1 MKGKKTT
8 ISFITFI
15 ALGLA
20 MVFPLQGASAQDVH
34 MYTGLVGSPE
44 SGKTSCG
51 LTNVAQHSIT
61 ATVNVRGGTGQVLAS
76 VGPDTVQPMHTFG
89 TGGPINASAFCEFII
104 NSGRDSVRAKQVLS
118 NVGGEPMS
126 IYPAH

>member
-1 MKGKKTT
+1 MKGKKTK
-8 ISFITFI
+8 IFFFILM
-15 ALGLA
+15 AAGLA
-20 MVFPLQGASAQDVH
+20 FFIPLQAVSAQDVH

-44 SGKTSCG
+44 SGKSSCG

-61 ATVNVRGGTGQVLAS
+61 ATVNVRGGTGQILATS
-76 VGPDTVQPMHTFG
+76 GQATVQSMHTLG
-89 TGGPINASAFCEFII
+89 AGGPINASAFCEFIL